1 VCVRARAR
9 ARRKRGGEEREIFA
23 DINFL
28 NSNKKTTINSS
39 I

>member
-1 VCVRARAR
+1 VRARAR
-9 ARRKRGGEEREIFA
+9 ARAQREGGGREREISA

-28 NSNKKTTINSS
+28 NSNKKTMINSS

>member
-1 VCVRARAR
+1 VRARAR
-9 ARRKRGGEEREIFA
+9 AERGGGEREISA

-28 NSNKKTTINSS
+28 NSNKKTMINSS